1 MDQSRVFYTTLY
13 VPLENTNPP
22 DLMKC
27 ISLLLIQKFSF
38 RNGKRKENH
47 SSADVIVSRNEQA
60 SICSSKYK
68 AHKVLEEMQ
77 DRIRIAFET

>member
-1 MDQSRVFYTTLY
+1 
-13 VPLENTNPP
+13 
-22 DLMKC
+22 MKC

-68 AHKVLEEMQ
+68 AKVLEE
-77 DRIRIAFET
+77 RIGSELRLKLENSNFTFQKCTLLSSAQLDEAC